1 MPVIIFEGPELNNEQ
16 REMMIKEFT
25 ETACKAMPMVP
36 KESFY
41 VYLREYPGERLGVG
55 GLALPNY
62 LKKIGAVMEDD

>member
-1 MPVIIFEGPELNNEQ
+1 
-16 REMMIKEFT
+16 MMIKEFT